1 MLEIKPN
8 HDEVISCDDNFD
20 YNWANNLK
28 YAAFEALN
36 ANCINIS
43 DMCFT
48 CKKRDKCQVY
58 WIHDAVCG
66 KLGCHW
72 LDLGDKPSDWTKLR
86 RWAEK
91 YYQINK
97 EKLKVKF

>member
-1 MLEIKPN
+1 MLEIKPD
-8 HDEVISCDDNFD
+8 HDNVISCDDNFE

-36 ANCINIS
+36 ANCINPS
-43 DMCFT
+43 SMCCT
-48 CKKRDKCQVY
+48 CKKLNKCQVY

-72 LDLGDKPSDWTKLR
+72 MDLGDKLSDWTKLR
-86 RWAEK
+86 LWAEK
-91 YYQINK
+91 YSQINRD
-97 EKLKVKF
+97 KLTVKF